1 MKLENAKV
9 TLTLD
14 DPNELIEAMDEQE
27 KLQFFQSLSTHDP
40 IIEYVMQ
47 QVFEGCTEG
56 GYSGWE
62 TCSWDGNT
70 PLQQFRKFM
79 LEKGADEQAKERIEY
94 LEREL
99 ERKDENIRKLNSEL
113 YNYRHKGD
121 IFDEYY

>member
-14 DPNELIEAMDEQE
+14 DPNELIEAMNEQE
-27 KLQFFQSLSTHDP
+27 KLEFFQSLSTHDP

-47 QVFEGCTEG
+47 QVFDGCTED
-56 GYSGWE
+56 GYHGSI

-70 PLQQFRKFM
+70 SLQQFRKFM
-79 LEKGADEQAKERIEY
+79 IEKGADEQSKKRIEY

-99 ERKDENIRKLNSEL
+99 ARKDDNIRKLTSEL
-113 YNYRHKGD
+113 CEYKYNGGD
-121 IFDEYY
+121 LYGTI